1 MAVYSSSFALDVP
14 AWLAQLQP
22 ASWRGLG
29 FAVDS
34 SSYRRGRRVAV
45 HEYPFRDEIWV
56 EDIGRNVRAVQFS
69 GFVVGD
75 DCYAQAQA
83 LLEASE
89 TAGSGQLIHPS
100 LGSLTVALTAPME
113 AIERKE
119 MGRVVE
125 IRFEFLETGVSIYPD
140 SSTSTT
146 DVANMFADDADTAT
160 TGDFLSGIGPALTEG
175 AQVVSAGLRVATQAV
190 ARVRTLAGDASLI
203 TGAVAGLTGQY
214 GRYASGSRGTIL
226 AGISNVEGA
235 LSAVT
240 VARAGVAQAGNTVAN
255 LAGSLSL

>member
-1 MAVYSSSFALDVP
+1 MAVYSSSFSLDMP

-29 FAVDS
+29 FAVES

-45 HEYPFRDEIWV
+45 HEYPFRDDIWV

-69 GFVVGD
+69 GFVVGN

-83 LLEASE
+83 LLDASE
-89 TAGSGQLIHPS
+89 TAGSGVLIHPS

-140 SSTSTT
+140 SSTST
-146 DVANMFADDADTAT
+146 ADASDALADGSDTAT
-160 TGDFLSGIGPALTEG
+160 TGDFLSTIGPAIAEG
-175 AQVVSAGLRVATQAV
+175 AHVVSAGLAVATRAV
-190 ARVRTLAGDASLI
+190 SQVRMLAGDASLI
-203 TGAVAGLTGQY
+203 TGAVAGLTGQF
-214 GRYASGSRGTIL
+214 GRYASGSRGSIL
-226 AGISNVEGA
+226 TGVSTVNGA

-240 VARAGVAQAGNTVAN
+240 AARAAVAQAGSTVTS